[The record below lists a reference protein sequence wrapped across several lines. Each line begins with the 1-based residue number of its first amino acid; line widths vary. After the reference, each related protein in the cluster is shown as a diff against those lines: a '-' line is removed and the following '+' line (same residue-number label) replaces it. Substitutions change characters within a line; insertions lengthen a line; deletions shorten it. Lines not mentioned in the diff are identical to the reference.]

1 MKVIEFRAE
10 NFKKLKAVEIHPEPT
25 VQVIS
30 GANGA
35 GKSSILDAIW
45 AALGGAD
52 MSKETGTIQPIR
64 EGEEKASVRLDLGDF
79 IVTRKWTKSGS
90 TVTVENKD
98 GAVYKTPQ
106 ALLDGLIGKISLDP
120 LNFSN
125 ADSKYQ
131 RDVLLSIVKIPADL
145 VKIDGDRQEKYI
157 YRTALNRDIKA
168 MNARL
173 AAMPAPAP
181 GTPETEVSTEPI
193 IEAQR
198 VAVDAI
204 RQNNQARAIV
214 TRLSDDVDRID
225 AEIVAAVKETEALY
239 LRMRELNDKLEK
251 MKQESAAKRV
261 ALKTEGENVAALVD
275 PDLNSFSVKL
285 REVETTNRAV
295 RAAQDRK
302 KLFQEIGA
310 VETLVAEL
318 TAAMTVI
325 EKQKTDAIAA
335 ASFPVP
341 GLGFNDTGVT
351 FKGLPFAQCSSAEK
365 LRVSVAVAMS
375 AAPKLRVIRI
385 TDGSLIDS
393 KNLEILSTL
402 AKENDF
408 QLWIEK
414 VDESGK
420 VGVYIEDGEV
430 KA

>member
-10 NFKKLKAVEIHPEPT
+10 NFKKLKAVEIHPDPT

-131 RDVLLSIVKIPADL
+131 RDVLLSIVKIPVDL

-173 AAMPAPAP
+173 AAMPAPAMSTSANA
-181 GTPETEVSTEPI
+181 GTNAEDL
-193 IEAQR
+193 A
-198 VAVDAI
+198 AI
-204 RQNNQARAIV
+204 RLLRRCAGFPGQR
-214 TRLSDDVDRID
+214 RL
-225 AEIVAAVKETEALY
+225 
-239 LRMRELNDKLEK
+239 
-251 MKQESAAKRV
+251 
-261 ALKTEGENVAALVD
+261 
-275 PDLNSFSVKL
+275 
-285 REVETTNRAV
+285 
-295 RAAQDRK
+295 
-302 KLFQEIGA
+302 
-310 VETLVAEL
+310 
-318 TAAMTVI
+318 
-325 EKQKTDAIAA
+325 
-335 ASFPVP
+335 
-341 GLGFNDTGVT
+341 
-351 FKGLPFAQCSSAEK
+351 
-365 LRVSVAVAMS
+365 
-375 AAPKLRVIRI
+375 
-385 TDGSLIDS
+385 
-393 KNLEILSTL
+393 
-402 AKENDF
+402 
-408 QLWIEK
+408 
-414 VDESGK
+414 
-420 VGVYIEDGEV
+420 
-430 KA
+430 